1 MNLKNS
7 ILKDWQVDIGCS
19 TDEPDRYGTLYARL
33 NWERAENERLRT
45 MLKQIQNIATR

>member
-1 MNLKNS
+1 MNLENS

-45 MLKQIQNIATR
+45 ILKQFYPDKV